1 MYSAL
6 YKVHQ
11 VHSALYKVHSALYK
25 VHQVHSAL
33 YKVHSGLYKV
43 HQVHEPPNPN
53 IMQNLHS
60 LAKTDENASLRRQTY
75 LFVIYACT
83 L

>member
-6 YKVHQ
+6 YKVHQVYSALYKVYQ

-25 VHQVHSAL
+25 VHQVN
-33 YKVHSGLYKV
+33 
-43 HQVHEPPNPN
+43 EPPNQN